1 MSNAELWTPCA
12 TSHVLKRVLQAK
24 LPSFYKQQNHKNVT
38 IRKLGL

>member
-12 TSHVLKRVLQAK
+12 TSHVLQAK